1 MAHSSAPPRLPS
13 PGSAASLRVANQR
26 RVLAEL
32 RDRSGESVSQA
43 DLVRQTGLASGT
55 VSTIVRDLA
64 AAGIIATVAGS
75 GRRGT
80 AVRLAAGAGLVAG
93 IDFGHHHV
101 AAAVGDMAG
110 SVLAES
116 RRPLDPHHQATEG
129 LAIAKDLIEALV
141 REVGAGPEA
150 IRNVGLG
157 LPAPIAN
164 DIVMS
169 SAILPGWVGL
179 NARETAADVLATP
192 VLIENDANLG
202 ALAEWRHGRGRG
214 HRNIVFVKASSGL
227 GAGLILD
234 GELFRGSDGTAGE
247 IGHVTLDERGP
258 LCRCGSRGCL
268 EAYVSSR
275 TALAL
280 MDEHMPGADLD
291 AVIAAAR
298 SGDVAARRAIED
310 AGLHL
315 GWGLAALINL
325 VAPEL
330 VIVGGDMARAG
341 DLLIEPALTG
351 VRRHALPDAAPTE
364 VVAAQLGERASLI
377 GALTLAIDAT
387 DLVVA
392 SG

>member
-1 MAHSSAPPRLPS
+1 MAQPLAPPS
-13 PGSAASLRVANQR
+13 PGSAASLRLANQR

-43 DLVRQTGLASGT
+43 DLVRKTGLASGT

-64 AAGIIATVAGS
+64 AAGIVTTIAGS

-80 AVRLAAGAGLVAG
+80 AVRLAHGAGLVAG

-101 AAAVGDMAG
+101 AAAIGDMAG
-110 SVLAES
+110 SVLGEA
-116 RRPLDPHHQATEG
+116 RRPLDPHHEATAG
-129 LAIAKDLIEALV
+129 LMIAKELIDSLV
-141 REVGAGPEA
+141 REAGADPQS
-150 IRNVGLG
+150 IRNIGLG

-179 NARETAADVLATP
+179 NARDKAAEVLRAP

-234 GELFRGSDGTAGE
+234 GELFRGANGTAGE

-291 AVIAAAR
+291 AVIAAAK
-298 SGDVAARRAIED
+298 SGDAAAGRVIED

-315 GWGLAALINL
+315 GWGLATLVNLI
-325 VAPEL
+325 APDV
-330 VIVGGDMARAG
+330 VIIGGDMARAG
-341 DLLIEPALTG
+341 DLLFEPALTG
-351 VRRHALPDAAPTE
+351 VRRHALPDADPTE

-387 DLVVA
+387 DLVA
-392 SG
+392 GSG

>member
-1 MAHSSAPPRLPS
+1 MAQSLAPSAPPS

-32 RDRSGESVSQA
+32 RDRSGGSVSQA
-43 DLVRQTGLASGT
+43 DLVRLTGLASGT

-64 AAGIIATVAGS
+64 ASGIVTTVAGS

-80 AVRLAAGAGLVAG
+80 AVRLAPGAGLVVG

-110 SVLAES
+110 SILAEA
-116 RRPLDPHHQATEG
+116 RQPLDPNHEATDG
-129 LAIAKDLIEALV
+129 LTIAKDLMDALV
-141 REVGAGPEA
+141 HEAGTDRKA
-150 IRNVGLG
+150 IRNIGLG

-179 NARETAADVLATP
+179 NARATAAEVLAAP

-202 ALAEWRHGRGRG
+202 ALAEWRHGHGRG
-214 HRNIVFVKASSGL
+214 HRNLVFVKASSGL

-247 IGHVTLDERGP
+247 IGHVTVDERGP

-280 MDEHMPGADLD
+280 MEGHMPGSDLD

-298 SGDVAARRAIED
+298 SGDVAARRVIED

-315 GWGLAALINL
+315 GWGLAALVNL
-325 VAPEL
+325 VAPDV
-330 VIVGGDMARAG
+330 VIVGGDTARAG
-341 DLLIEPALTG
+341 DLLLEPALNG
-351 VRRHALPDAAPTE
+351 MRRHALPDAAPID
-364 VVAAQLGERASLI
+364 VVAAHLGERASLI

-387 DLVVA
+387 DLVRPT
-392 SG
+392 

>member
-93 IDFGHHHV
+93 IDFGHQHV

-129 LAIAKDLIEALV
+129 LAIAKDLIDALV
-141 REVGAGPEA
+141 RDVGADPAA

-247 IGHVTLDERGP
+247 IGHVTLDEQGP

-298 SGDVAARRAIED
+298 SGDAAAKRAIED

>member
-1 MAHSSAPPRLPS
+1 M
-13 PGSAASLRVANQR
+13 
-26 RVLAEL
+26 
-32 RDRSGESVSQA
+32 
-43 DLVRQTGLASGT
+43 
-55 VSTIVRDLA
+55 
-64 AAGIIATVAGS
+64 
-75 GRRGT
+75 
-80 AVRLAAGAGLVAG
+80 AG
-93 IDFGHHHV
+93 IDFGHQHI

-129 LAIAKDLIEALV
+129 LAIAKDLIDALV
-141 REVGAGPEA
+141 RDVGADPAA

-298 SGDVAARRAIED
+298 SGDAAAKRAIED

>member
-1 MAHSSAPPRLPS
+1 MPASAPPTS
-13 PGSAASLRVANQR
+13 PGSAAALRIANQR

-43 DLVRQTGLASGT
+43 DLVRRTGLASGT

-64 AAGIIATVAGS
+64 AAGIVATVAGS

-80 AVRLAAGAGLVAG
+80 AVRLAKGAGLVAG

-101 AAAVGDMAG
+101 AVAIGDMSG
-110 SVLAES
+110 SVMAQA
-116 RRPLDPHHQATEG
+116 RRPLDPDHEAIDG
-129 LAIAKDLIEALV
+129 LTLARDLLEALLT
-141 REVGAGPEA
+141 EAGAEFSA
-150 IRNVGLG
+150 IRNIGLG

-179 NARETAADVLATP
+179 NAQETAARTLDAP
-192 VLIENDANLG
+192 VLIDNDANLG

-214 HRNIVFVKASSGL
+214 HRNIVFVKTSSGL

-234 GELFRGSDGTAGE
+234 GKLFRGSDGTAGE
-247 IGHVTLDERGP
+247 IGHVTVDERGP

-268 EAYVSSR
+268 EAYVSSS
-275 TALAL
+275 TAMSMMAGR
-280 MDEHMPGADLD
+280 MPDADLD
-291 AVIAAAR
+291 AVIGAARAGDAAAQR
-298 SGDVAARRAIED
+298 VFED

-315 GWGLAALINL
+315 GWGLATIANL
-325 VAPEL
+325 FAPEIIIL
-330 VIVGGDMARAG
+330 GGDMARAG
-341 DLLIEPALTG
+341 DLLLEPALTG
-351 VRRHALPDAAPTE
+351 LRRHVLPDSAPIE
-364 VVAAQLGERASLI
+364 VVGAKLGEHASLV

-387 DLVVA
+387 DLV
-392 SG
+392 G

>member
-1 MAHSSAPPRLPS
+1 MVRSAQPARLS
-13 PGSAASLRVANQR
+13 PGSATSLRVANQR

-43 DLVRQTGLASGT
+43 DLVRRTGLASGT

-64 AAGIIATVAGS
+64 ASGIVTTVAGS

-80 AVRLAAGAGLVAG
+80 AVRLAHGAGLVAG

-110 SVLAES
+110 SVLAKA
-116 RRPLDPHHQATEG
+116 RRPLDPNHDAIDG
-129 LAIAKDLIEALV
+129 LELAKDLLDTLVGEA
-141 REVGAGPEA
+141 ATDHAA
-150 IRNVGLG
+150 IRNIGLG

-179 NARETAADVLATP
+179 NARETAAQVLGAR
-192 VLIENDANLG
+192 VLVENDANLG
-202 ALAEWRHGRGRG
+202 ALAEWRHGHGRG

-234 GELFRGSDGTAGE
+234 GRLFRGSDGTAGE

-268 EAYVSSR
+268 EAYVSTR

-280 MDEHMPGADLD
+280 MEEHMPGADLD
-291 AVIAAAR
+291 AVIDAAR
-298 SGDVAARRAIED
+298 SGDAAARRVLED

-315 GWGLAALINL
+315 GWGLAALVNL
-325 VAPEL
+325 VAPDL
-330 VIVGGDMARAG
+330 VIIGGDMARAG
-341 DLLIEPALTG
+341 DLVLQPALTG
-351 VRRHALPDAAPTE
+351 MRRHALPDAAPTD

-387 DLVVA
+387 DLVPMPA
-392 SG
+392 G

>member
-93 IDFGHHHV
+93 IDFGHQHV

-129 LAIAKDLIEALV
+129 LAIAKDLIDALV
-141 REVGAGPEA
+141 RDVGADPAA

-298 SGDVAARRAIED
+298 SGDAAAKRAIED

>member
-1 MAHSSAPPRLPS
+1 MAHSSAPARLPS

-93 IDFGHHHV
+93 IDFGHQHV

-129 LAIAKDLIEALV
+129 LAIAKDLVDALV
-141 REVGAGPEA
+141 RDVGADPAA

-298 SGDVAARRAIED
+298 SGDAAAKRAIED

>member
-93 IDFGHHHV
+93 IDFGHQHV

-129 LAIAKDLIEALV
+129 LAIAKDLIDGLV
-141 REVGAGPEA
+141 RDVGADPAA

-298 SGDVAARRAIED
+298 SGDAAAKRAIED